1 MLLKDS
7 IFIIFCDMPVPEEV
21 MRMQLCQ
28 HKISLASIEV
38 LVKKKK
44 KGTLNFYC
52 FPRKS
57 FQCRLSCNLSSEAR
71 AIC

>member
-44 KGTLNFYC
+44 KEPLTFIA
-52 FPRKS
+52 FPERV
-57 FQCRLSCNLSSEAR
+57 SSVGSA
-71 AIC
+71 AI

>member
-7 IFIIFCDMPVPEEV
+7 IFFCDIPTPEKV

-28 HKISLASIEV
+28 YKISFASIEV

-44 KGTLNFYC
+44 KIKLLTFIA
-52 FPRKS
+52 FPERV
-57 FQCRLSCNLSSEAR
+57 SSVDSA
-71 AIC
+71 AI

>member
-44 KGTLNFYC
+44 KRN
-52 FPRKS
+52 P
-57 FQCRLSCNLSSEAR
+57 
-71 AIC
+71 